1 MLSILFVFFFGL
13 VFFVCFWSSFCEII
27 TFFTYIKLSKHSISV
42 ALFWYIWIFK
52 VYSQYHLTFINLCI
66 VFFLQWR
73 VHLDGIKMKIWFP
86 SQSLSWSFR
95 AQHLKNFVRVFKPLS
110 TKSG

>member
-1 MLSILFVFFFGL
+1 M
-13 VFFVCFWSSFCEII
+13 
-27 TFFTYIKLSKHSISV
+27 KLSKHSISV

-52 VYSQYHLTFINLCI
+52 VYSQYHLTFINPYI

-86 SQSLSWSFR
+86 SQSLSWGFR
-95 AQHLKNFVRVFKPLS
+95 AQHLKNFVRVPRVANISFLLTLS
-110 TKSG
+110 IKNQDIRL

>member
-1 MLSILFVFFFGL
+1 MIDRKSL
-13 VFFVCFWSSFCEII
+13 WKKSFQ
-27 TFFTYIKLSKHSISV
+27 FLKYARAYLRKGRYASV
-42 ALFWYIWIFK
+42 K
-52 VYSQYHLTFINLCI
+52 VYPQYHLTFINLYI

-86 SQSLSWSFR
+86 SQSLSWGFR